1 MSRAPGCCWV
11 CYFLATETLSESQ
24 LVSGERICDLFYF
37 FLFIVYIVYKTMNC
51 FKRHAEKKKE
61 IIHSERS
68 GGDLLPL
75 LTELPAKIDCIV
87 QSFVSFH
94 YR

>member
-1 MSRAPGCCWV
+1 MRFIL
-11 CYFLATETLSESQ
+11 FLP
-24 LVSGERICDLFYF
+24 FYS
-37 FLFIVYIVYKTMNC
+37 LYCIQNDDC
-51 FKRHAEKKKE
+51 FKRHVEKKKE

-68 GGDLLPL
+68 GGDLLTL
-75 LTELPAKIDCIV
+75 LTELLAKIDCIV